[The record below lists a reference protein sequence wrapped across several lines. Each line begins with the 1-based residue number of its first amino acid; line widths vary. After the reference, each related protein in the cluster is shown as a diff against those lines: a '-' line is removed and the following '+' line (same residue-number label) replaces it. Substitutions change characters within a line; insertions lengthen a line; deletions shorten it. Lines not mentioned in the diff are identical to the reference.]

1 MVAVVLGWLAVVSP
15 AGAATGTIVASP
27 KYIPASGPVL
37 AGDRG
42 VLWVTRRGD
51 RVLELWAWTPAGGTR
66 RLQRFGTVKGY
77 DLNQPGFFGSAYL
90 SASSTHVGMEL
101 HTTYAAKGV
110 EGSILNQTFLGRL
123 GKRIRQVRQC
133 RVQRFQRSLEVEGTT
148 AVFRGPTCD
157 QTVTREL
164 SVGAGSDRRFGGE
177 IFATRLSDP
186 PEAWVEPTA
195 LEPTAPPRDAGAVV
209 VRDRRTSSE
218 LTRAPVDPLPSDI
231 SLRADGTLAFA
242 TAARPYDDHYDARV
256 AVLDPGA
263 TTSRILPVRLRS
275 RLNGWIGPDLGVV
288 AADRRDSN
296 SGALQLIDAQGRTTR
311 RIAELGEDP
320 ALLKSQR
327 SHRPTPIA
335 REASAPG

>member
-1 MVAVVLGWLAVVSP
+1 MQG
-15 AGAATGTIVASP
+15 
-27 KYIPASGPVL
+27 
-37 AGDRG
+37 
-42 VLWVTRRGD
+42 
-51 RVLELWAWTPAGGTR
+51 
-66 RLQRFGTVKGY
+66 
-77 DLNQPGFFGSAYL
+77 
-90 SASSTHVGMEL
+90 
-101 HTTYAAKGV
+101 
-110 EGSILNQTFLGRL
+110 
-123 GKRIRQVRQC
+123 
-133 RVQRFQRSLEVEGTT
+133 
-148 AVFRGPTCD
+148 
-157 QTVTREL
+157 REL

-288 AADRRDSN
+288 AADRPDSN

-320 ALLKSQR
+320 ALLNLTDVSGTRAAWVTRGCKSAEIR
-327 SHRPTPIA
+327 SMPPWLPEQPRYAATVAGYASQDRPIRSA
-335 REASAPG
+335 GVCALASHAPGLMLSALRV